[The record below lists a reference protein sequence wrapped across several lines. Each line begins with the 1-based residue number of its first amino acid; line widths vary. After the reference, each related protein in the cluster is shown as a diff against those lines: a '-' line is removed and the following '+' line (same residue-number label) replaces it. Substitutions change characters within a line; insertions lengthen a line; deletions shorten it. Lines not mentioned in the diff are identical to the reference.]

1 MEAGG
6 AMSSDTLGGE
16 LLDLLFPPRCQ
27 ICNRLSGRVIC
38 EKCLAQVEFI
48 GEHFCAYCGQM
59 LAPTEPAASL
69 CRECRGGQWHSGAR
83 VAGLHVGG
91 LREAVIA
98 YKYRRRTRLVR
109 PLARMLADVIVA
121 EDRRRGLPLLQCA
134 ALVPV
139 PLHPRR
145 RAWRGFDQAELLCQH
160 LGALI
165 AMPVWADVL
174 ARVRNT
180 TPQVRLSGASR
191 LENVR
196 GAFEARSTWKL
207 RGRSVLLVDDVFT
220 TGATVNECAAVLR
233 AAGAAAVYALTVTRT
248 APDWHPGSL
257 VNDVDPA
264 AEERS

>member
-1 MEAGG
+1 
-6 AMSSDTLGGE
+6 MSSDTLGGE

-27 ICNRLSGRVIC
+27 VCNRLGGSVLCEACLGR
-38 EKCLAQVEFI
+38 VEFI

-59 LAPTEPAASL
+59 LGPTEPAAPL
-69 CRECRGGQWHSGAR
+69 CRECRAGQRHSGAR
-83 VAGLHVGG
+83 VVGLHVGV

-98 YKYRRRTRLVR
+98 YKYYRRTRLAR
-109 PLARMLADVIVA
+109 PLARMLADVVA
-121 EDRRRGLPLLQCA
+121 AEEQRRALPLQQCA

-145 RAWRGFDQAELLCQH
+145 RAWRGFDQAEMLCHH
-160 LGALI
+160 LGELI
-165 AMPVWADVL
+165 GLPVWADVL
-174 ARVRNT
+174 VRVRYT

-196 GAFEARSTWKL
+196 GAFEARSAWKL

-233 AAGAAAVYALTVTRT
+233 AAGAVAVYVLTITRT
-248 APDWHPGSL
+248 APDWHPGAFVSDAE
-257 VNDVDPA
+257 VA
-264 AEERS
+264 AKEMS